1 MAYRAQQIMR
11 YWPGLGAAAF
21 VVVTSLGTL
30 AVVGIRSES
39 WSGLGPLEW
48 GAVRFTIFQA
58 FLSAL
63 ISVGLAIPVAR
74 ALARRRFAGR
84 SFLVTLLGAPF
95 ILPVIVAVM
104 GLLAV
109 FGKNGLVSV
118 TFVWF
123 GFDPISIYGLH
134 GVVLAHV
141 FFNLPLATRLIL
153 QGWATIPAEHYRLA
167 GTLGFGSRDIFRTLE
182 RPMLASI
189 VPGIFVVVFV
199 ICTTSFAVALALGG
213 GPKATTVEL
222 AIYQAFRLEFD
233 LGKAALLALV
243 QFGICLVAAAL
254 AIWVHVPSST
264 GAGLDRVVQRYGADR
279 RRLVLLDCVWIC
291 AAALFLL
298 LPLGM
303 IILRGVPGLFEL
315 SQSVLSAALRS
326 IVVALV
332 STAIAVTAGLS
343 IALAVHGLRK
353 TPGVSRTM
361 EAIGYL
367 AIATSPL
374 VLGTGLYIAI
384 FPFAN
389 PVGLALVITALVNA
403 LMSLPFVLRALVPAV
418 AEVEGRF
425 GPMADSLGMVGWS
438 RLRGLHLPRLRRPL
452 GFAAGLSAAL
462 SMGDLGVVA
471 LFSAPDRATL
481 PLKMYELMGAY
492 RMEQAAGAALLLL
505 SLSLALF
512 WIFDRGGRINADT

>member
-1 MAYRAQQIMR
+1 MAYRAQQIKR
-11 YWPGLGAAAF
+11 YWPGLIAAAL
-21 VVVTSLGTL
+21 VAVISLGTL
-30 AVVGIRSES
+30 AVVAMRAES
-39 WSGLGPLEW
+39 WSGLSPLDW
-48 GAVRFTIFQA
+48 GAVRFTVLQA
-58 FLSAL
+58 LLSAL
-63 ISVGLAIPVAR
+63 FSVALAIPVAR
-74 ALARRRFAGR
+74 ALARRRFPGR
-84 SFLVTLLGAPF
+84 GILVTLLGAPF

-109 FGKNGLVSV
+109 FGKNGIVSI
-118 TFVWF
+118 TFGWF
-123 GFDPISIYGLH
+123 GFEPIQIYGMH
-134 GVVLAHV
+134 GVILAHV

-153 QGWATIPAEHYRLA
+153 QGWGAIPAEHFRLA
-167 GTLGFGSRDIFRTLE
+167 GTLGFGPRDVFRVLE

-189 VPGIFVVVFV
+189 LPGIFVVIFV
-199 ICTTSFAVALALGG
+199 ICTTSFAVALSLGG

-222 AIYQAFRLEFD
+222 AIYQAFRFDSD

-264 GAGLDRVVQRYGADR
+264 GAGLDRVVQRYGKAS
-279 RRLVLLDCVWIC
+279 RRLVLMDGCWII

-298 LPLGM
+298 VPLFM
-303 IILRGVPGLFEL
+303 IVLRGVPGLFDL
-315 SQSVLSAALRS
+315 PQSVLVAALRS

-332 STAIAVTAGLS
+332 STGIAVSAGLA
-343 IALAVHGLRK
+343 IALAVHGMRK
-353 TPGVSRTM
+353 ARLMSQTI
-361 EAIGYL
+361 EAVGYL

-374 VLGTGLYIAI
+374 VLGTGLFIAI

-389 PVGLALVITALVNA
+389 PVGFALAITALVNA

-425 GPMADSLGMVGWS
+425 GPMADSLGMTGWA

-471 LFSAPDRATL
+471 LFSAPDSATL

-505 SLSLALF
+505 ALSLALF
-512 WIFDRGGRINADT
+512 WIFDRGGRINVDT